1 VDQPTNIEIIAG
13 GIVAGIVAL
22 VAVLKKTGAKL
33 FTPNL
38 TSDISDIKITVS
50 MINKVVSEM
59 AVQDVRFDER
69 LLALDRRMTA
79 LEKKNG

>member
-59 AVQDVRFDER
+59 AVQDGRFDER

-79 LEKKNG
+79 LEKKNW

>member
-59 AVQDVRFDER
+59 AVQDGRFDER